1 MALSLQSRRTKN
13 RPAGGS
19 VAVAE
24 RGSRDGDLEQI
35 TFGDVVITARRPS
48 EAEIQRNA
56 ALSSAALAR
65 ALPKLLR
72 PGVRIYPKKGVP
84 LYSAD
89 PEHPSVIIRK
99 LNGKVQR
106 GIVENG
112 QFKATD

>member
-1 MALSLQSRRTKN
+1 MAPPIHSRLTKN

-19 VAVAE
+19 VAAAK
-24 RGSRDGDLEQI
+24 RGPRDGDWEKI

-48 EAEIQRNA
+48 EAEIQHNA

-72 PGVRIYPKKGVP
+72 PGVRIYPKKDVP

-106 GIVENG
+106 GVVENG